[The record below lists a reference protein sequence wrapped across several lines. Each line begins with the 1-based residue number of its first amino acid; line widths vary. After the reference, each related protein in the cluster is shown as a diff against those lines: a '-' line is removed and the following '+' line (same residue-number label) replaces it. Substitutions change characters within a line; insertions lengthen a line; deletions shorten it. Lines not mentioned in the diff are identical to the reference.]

1 MTRLDIVGTGLLV
14 IQYAA
19 VSILFYMLLT
29 SISGCNFPPPSAQA
43 PEISLTEGSPEE
55 VAAAGSRFQIHK
67 EATFRDEL
75 SYHRERAVYILTDTE
90 TGKQYVGISGVGIS
104 ELGDHKQ
111 GKQTVEDER

>member
-1 MTRLDIVGTGLLV
+1 MSMKRLFEAVGVVGLLSV
-14 IQYAA
+14 VPLCVVVGCVPTPA
-19 VSILFYMLLT
+19 VK
-29 SISGCNFPPPSAQA
+29 A
-43 PEISLTEGSPEE
+43 PEISLTEGSPEL

-90 TGKQYVGISGVGIS
+90 TGKQYVGIGGVGIS
-104 ELGDHKQ
+104 ELGDHTQ